1 MVGEQKNKKMA
12 SVVFHVFSCLLG
24 FIMIYPL
31 LWLVASSFKS
41 NDTMFKNTYS
51 LLPESWGIIKNYNSG
66 FASTTGYSF
75 GHFFMNS
82 AIVTVIGVV
91 CTIFS
96 FLLAAYAVS
105 RVKFFGANFWFGC
118 IIMTM
123 MIPAQVMVVPQ
134 YIILKKLHL
143 NDTLLA
149 MILPWAFG
157 GAFFVF
163 LIVQYMRGIPKELDE
178 AAMID
183 GCGPFRILTSIIIPM
198 CKPGIVTVCMISAMA
213 AWNEY
218 PVALVMVTDP
228 TKATLPVGLAN
239 LYEIQRYATDWGAL
253 FAALVLALIPT
264 VILFIVGQK
273 QLVQGLSVGGVKG

>member
-1 MVGEQKNKKMA
+1 MA

-105 RVKFFGANFWFGC
+105 RVKFFGANFWFVC

-183 GCGPFRILTSIIIPM
+183 GLLQNR
-198 CKPGIVTVCMISAMA
+198 
-213 AWNEY
+213 Y
-218 PVALVMVTDP
+218 PVQNSGARCSARYRFGGHLRVLLDL
-228 TKATLPVGLAN
+228 AGLLP
-239 LYEIQRYATDWGAL
+239 
-253 FAALVLALIPT
+253 AADFCRRPEELHHSSGTEHVHRP
-264 VILFIVGQK
+264 
-273 QLVQGLSVGGVKG
+273 

>member
-51 LLPESWGIIKNYNSG
+51 L
-66 FASTTGYSF
+66 FASTAGYSF

-96 FLLAAYAVS
+96 SLLAAYAVS

-118 IIMTM
+118 ITMTM
-123 MIPAQVMVVPQ
+123 MIPTQVMVVP
-134 YIILKKLHL
+134 
-143 NDTLLA
+143 
-149 MILPWAFG
+149 
-157 GAFFVF
+157 
-163 LIVQYMRGIPKELDE
+163 
-178 AAMID
+178 
-183 GCGPFRILTSIIIPM
+183 
-198 CKPGIVTVCMISAMA
+198 
-213 AWNEY
+213 
-218 PVALVMVTDP
+218 
-228 TKATLPVGLAN
+228 
-239 LYEIQRYATDWGAL
+239 
-253 FAALVLALIPT
+253 
-264 VILFIVGQK
+264 
-273 QLVQGLSVGGVKG
+273 

>member
-1 MVGEQKNKKMA
+1 MGVKKSRALSNTVVYIIMTIMALIIICPVFYALCGSLKTNLQLMSGE
-12 SVVFHVFSCLLG
+12 
-24 FIMIYPL
+24 
-31 LWLVASSFKS
+31 
-41 NDTMFKNTYS
+41 S
-51 LLPESWGIIKNYNSG
+51 LLP
-66 FASTTGYSF
+66 TTWEF
-75 GHFFMNS
+75 QNF
-82 AIVTVIGVV
+82 IEVW
-91 CTIFS
+91 
-96 FLLAAYAVS
+96 
-105 RVKFFGANFWFGC
+105 KKANFAQYTFNSLFICFFSTLGAVLLSSLTAFC
-118 IIMTM
+118 IERCDFPGRKFVKNLYLMTM
-123 MIPAQVMVVPQ
+123 FIALGAVTLRPLYTLAVNVGIQNSLWP
-134 YIILKKLHL
+134 IILI
-143 NDTLLA
+143 T
-149 MILPWAFG
+149 I
-157 GAFFVF
+157 GAQGSNVF
-163 LIVQYMRGIPKELDE
+163 LVSKFIAGLPKELDE
-178 AAMID
+178 AAIID

>member
-1 MVGEQKNKKMA
+1 M
-12 SVVFHVFSCLLG
+12 FHVFSCLLG

-183 GCGPFRILTSIIIPM
+183 GCNKGKAMWHVVIPLMRSSFVQCIFLSTTRCFMVYDLNLSLTKGEPFNQSVLA
-198 CKPGIVTVCMISAMA
+198 AMHVYNQA
-213 AWNEY
+213 FVYKNYGTGQAE
-218 PVALVMVTDP
+218 
-228 TKATLPVGLAN
+228 
-239 LYEIQRYATDWGAL
+239 
-253 FAALVLALIPT
+253 ALVL
-264 VILFIVGQK
+264 FIVCAVIGMLQVYFGK
-273 QLVQGLSVGGVKG
+273 KGEVAA

>member
-51 LLPESWGIIKNYNSG
+51 LLPESWGIIKNYTSG
-66 FASTTGYSF
+66 FASTAGYSF

-82 AIVTVIGVV
+82 AIVTIIGVV
-91 CTIFS
+91 CAIFS
-96 FLLAAYAVS
+96 SLLVAYAVS

-143 NDTLLA
+143 NDTLPA

-183 GCGPFRILTSIIIPM
+183 GCSKIG
-198 CKPGIVTVCMISAMA
+198 
-213 AWNEY
+213 
-218 PVALVMVTDP
+218 
-228 TKATLPVGLAN
+228 
-239 LYEIQRYATDWGAL
+239 
-253 FAALVLALIPT
+253 
-264 VILFIVGQK
+264 ILFKILVPVVQPAIV
-273 QLVQGLSVGGVKG
+273 SAAIFAFYWI

>member
-123 MIPAQVMVVPQ
+123 MRNM
-134 YIILKKLHL
+134 
-143 NDTLLA
+143 
-149 MILPWAFG
+149 
-157 GAFFVF
+157 
-163 LIVQYMRGIPKELDE
+163 
-178 AAMID
+178 
-183 GCGPFRILTSIIIPM
+183 SIITTTSTNIIM
-198 CKPGIVTVCMISAMA
+198 TMTMSMIITITMQMTYLQAG
-213 AWNEY
+213 E
-218 PVALVMVTDP
+218 
-228 TKATLPVGLAN
+228 
-239 LYEIQRYATDWGAL
+239 QRLLRSMRRQSLTAY
-253 FAALVLALIPT
+253 
-264 VILFIVGQK
+264 
-273 QLVQGLSVGGVKG
+273 